1 MKKGLFIVLALV
13 MAAVMLFAGC
23 SAQRSA
29 TTSDSAEYYAEEPA
43 YEKMEADTQNMD
55 TAGSYDMDDMAAPDM
70 EQAYPE
76 DADTGSGIDING
88 NSSVLEPTVDR
99 KIIYTG
105 SITARTKKFDED
117 YNMIM
122 DSVTKAGGYIENAYV
137 YGTEPEEWQDEG
149 RYAEITLRV
158 PSEKFDEFIDMLKG
172 VGETT
177 NSSVS
182 GRDISLQYFDVETR
196 LETLRIREER
206 LQELLEKAA
215 SLEDIIEL
223 ERELSNVSYEIQSY
237 EIEKRNYDSLIDF
250 SQITVSLQEV
260 ADQAE
265 IVAPQ
270 ESVGESMKNGFFN
283 VLNGVAVFGRW
294 LLVAI
299 VAISPV
305 LAILAVILV
314 IVLLSVRAAKRKRER
329 KQNEDKKGM

>member
-23 SAQRSA
+23 SAQKSM
-29 TTSDSAEYYAEEPA
+29 TTSDTADGDYYAEEPA
-43 YEKMEADTQNMD
+43 YDKMEMD
-55 TAGSYDMDDMAAPDM
+55 AQGVDSAGSYDMGDVADD
-70 EQAYPE
+70 EAYAE
-76 DADTGSGIDING
+76 DVDNGAGIDVDS
-88 NSSVLEPTVDR
+88 NSSVLEPSVDR

-105 SITARTKKFDED
+105 YISARTKKFDED
-117 YNMIM
+117 YDMIM
-122 DSVTKAGGYIENAYV
+122 ESVKQAGGYIESANV

-149 RYAEITLRV
+149 RNAEITLRV
-158 PSEKFDEFIDMLKG
+158 PSDKFDEFIDMLKG

-182 GRDISLQYFDVETR
+182 GRDISLQYFD
-196 LETLRIREER
+196 LETHLENLRIREAR
-206 LQELLEKAA
+206 LQDLLEQAA

-223 ERELSNVSYEIQSY
+223 ERELANVSYEIQSY

-250 SQITVSLQEV
+250 SQISVSLQEV

-270 ESVGESMKNGFFN
+270 ETVGESMKNGFYN
-283 VLNGVAVFGRW
+283 VLNGLATFGRW
-294 LLVAI
+294 LIVAI

-305 LAILAVILV
+305 LVILAVILV
-314 IVLLSVRAAKRKRER
+314 IVFLSVKAARKKRAR
-329 KQNEDKKGM
+329 KQDEEKKGM

>member
-1 MKKGLFIVLALV
+1 MKKGLIIVLSLV
-13 MAAVMLFAGC
+13 MAASMLFAGC
-23 SAQRSA
+23 SSMGTE

-43 YEKMEADTQNMD
+43 YDKAEYDNQGVD
-55 TAGSYDMDDMAAPDM
+55 TAGSYDMDDMAADSD
-70 EQAYPE
+70 EAYEE
-76 DADTGSGIDING
+76 DAGDGAGIDIEG
-88 NSSVLEPTVDR
+88 TSSVLEPSVDR

-105 SITARTKKFDED
+105 SISARTKNFDDD
-117 YNMIM
+117 YDMIM
-122 DSVTKAGGYIENAYV
+122 DSVAQAGGYIENANV

-149 RYAEITLRV
+149 RRAEITLRV
-158 PSEKFDEFIDMLKG
+158 PSDKFDEFIDMLKG

-182 GRDISLQYFDVETR
+182 GRDISLQYFDIETR
-196 LETLRIREER
+196 LENLRIREER

-223 ERELSNVSYEIQSY
+223 ERELANVSYEIQSY

-250 SQITVSLQEV
+250 SQIYVSLQEV
-260 ADQAE
+260 AEQAE

-270 ESVGESMKNGFFN
+270 ETVGESMKNGFFN
-283 VLNGVAVFGRW
+283 VLNGLAVFGRW

-314 IVLLSVRAAKRKRER
+314 IVLMSVRAARRKRAR
-329 KQNEDKKGM
+329 KQNEENKGM